1 MITPKIFLKFW
12 LCLIRSHFYSLI
24 SSEKDNSF
32 IVCIETCQWL
42 VFLRNLFCGLL
53 FVAFTHSGLFLCM
66 FCNWF
71 WIDIHLTES
80 EAMPAVSVEDGF
92 CPEKICFCREPEALP
107 LGSFYLRCLFSFPSP
122 CLLGLLLLCPH
133 PHLVEWISLRE
144 AENMGKKKLAGLR
157 SNLPQRVQ
165 WSLVGFPRRCWI
177 WCFCLGEGSMMSESL
192 FSWESHTFR
201 MRPKD
206 GRGCHMYDKTFFTYD
221 DMNRMTHKLPF
232 LQHFS

>member
-144 AENMGKKKLAGLR
+144 AENMGKK
-157 SNLPQRVQ
+157 S
-165 WSLVGFPRRCWI
+165 
-177 WCFCLGEGSMMSESL
+177 
-192 FSWESHTFR
+192 
-201 MRPKD
+201 
-206 GRGCHMYDKTFFTYD
+206 
-221 DMNRMTHKLPF
+221 
-232 LQHFS
+232 